1 MLGLKKK
8 FHQWISQRYMDGCS
22 SYNDLAVRRSCR
34 SKEQARAV
42 FAANNVPHAKGLI
55 FFNPFNAIRFA
66 KQHGFPLVI
75 KPNVSGFSRG
85 SHFPINSYTQL
96 WKAIFLA
103 KLWWPTTVVEQYLL
117 GKNYRVV
124 VVKGNADGS
133 NNKTSS
139 NNEKGQ
145 IMSVIERF
153 SPYVMGDGKQ
163 SIEQLID
170 EENAVRESMALF
182 PVIHPLSK
190 GSVTQTFLKKQ
201 KYTLATTPAAGE
213 IVTLFYRI
221 SLAPGGVVSIIDQQT
236 IPQVNKDLF
245 TAVLAMFDANILGI
259 DVIMQQGI
267 DQPFDQQDCIL
278 LEVNSRPYLKMHDYP
293 RFGQK
298 EDLSRYYSHLDQF
311 DINQAD
317 VF

>member
-1 MLGLKKK
+1 MLAVKKRIYQWLSQK
-8 FHQWISQRYMDGCS
+8 FMDGCS
-22 SYNDLAVRRSCR
+22 SYNDLSVRRGCR

-42 FAANNVPHAKGLI
+42 FAKGQVPHAKGLI
-55 FFNPFNAIRFA
+55 FFSPLKAIRFA
-66 KQHGFPLVI
+66 QQHGFPLVI

-85 SHFPINSYTQL
+85 SHFPITNYKEL

-103 KLWWPTTVVEQYLL
+103 KIWWPTTVVEQYLL

-124 VVKGNADGS
+124 VIKGDDEN
-133 NNKTSS
+133 
-139 NNEKGQ
+139 Q

-153 SPYVMGDGKQ
+153 SPYVLGDGKQ

-170 EENAVRESMALF
+170 EENAVRHNMNLF

-190 GSVTQTFLKKQ
+190 GSVTKAFLSKQ
-201 KYTLATTPAAGE
+201 QYTLATVPTAGQ

-221 SLAPGGVVSIIDQQT
+221 SLAPGGVVSVIDQET
-236 IPQVNKDLF
+236 IPQVNKALF
-245 TAVLAMFDANILGI
+245 KRVLDMFGANILGI

-267 DQPFDQQDCIL
+267 DQPYTEQKCIL

-293 RFGQK
+293 RFGEA
-298 EDLSRYYSHLDQF
+298 EDLSSYFNHLEQF
-311 DINQAD
+311 DISQAD
-317 VF
+317 TF

>member
-1 MLGLKKK
+1 MLAVKKRIYQWLSQK
-8 FHQWISQRYMDGCS
+8 FMDGCS
-22 SYNDLAVRRSCR
+22 SYNDLSVRRGCR

-42 FAANNVPHAKGLI
+42 FAKGQVPHAKGLI
-55 FFNPFNAIRFA
+55 FFNPLKAIRFA
-66 KQHGFPLVI
+66 QQHGFPLVI

-85 SHFPINSYTQL
+85 SHFPITNYKEL

-103 KLWWPTTVVEQYLL
+103 KIWWPTTVVEQYLL

-124 VVKGNADGS
+124 VIKGD
-133 NNKTSS
+133 
-139 NNEKGQ
+139 NENQ

-153 SPYVMGDGKQ
+153 SPYVLGDGKQ

-170 EENAVRESMALF
+170 EENAVRHNMNLF

-190 GSVTQTFLKKQ
+190 GSVTKAFLSKQ
-201 KYTLATTPAAGE
+201 QYTLATVPTAGQ

-221 SLAPGGVVSIIDQQT
+221 SLAPGGVVSVIDQKT
-236 IPQVNKDLF
+236 IPQVNKVLF
-245 TAVLAMFDANILGI
+245 TRVLDMFGANILGI

-267 DQPFDQQDCIL
+267 DQPYTEQKCIL

-293 RFGQK
+293 RFGEA
-298 EDLSRYYSHLDQF
+298 EDLSSYFNHLEQF
-311 DINQAD
+311 DISQAD
-317 VF
+317 TF

>member
-1 MLGLKKK
+1 MLAVKKRIYQWLSQK
-8 FHQWISQRYMDGCS
+8 FMDGCS
-22 SYNDLAVRRSCR
+22 SYNDLSVRRNCR

-42 FAANNVPHAKGLI
+42 FSKANLPHAEGLI
-55 FFNPFNAIRFA
+55 FLNPFNAIRFA

-85 SHFPINSYTQL
+85 SHFPINNYQEL

-124 VVKGNADGS
+124 VVKNDDKEGGNNQG
-133 NNKTSS
+133 
-139 NNEKGQ
+139 EL
-145 IMSVIERF
+145 MSVIERF
-153 SPYVMGDGKQ
+153 APYVLGDGKQ
-163 SIEQLID
+163 NIDQLID
-170 EENAVRESMALF
+170 EENGIRSTMGLF

-190 GSVTQTFLKKQ
+190 G
-201 KYTLATTPAAGE
+201 ATTKKFLAKVRYNLESIPKAGE

-221 SLAPGGVVSIIDQQT
+221 SLAPGGVVSIIDKNS
-236 IPQVNKDLF
+236 IPEINKDLF
-245 TAVLAMFDANILGI
+245 INVLNLFDANILGI

-267 DQPFDQQDCIL
+267 DQPYNKQKCIL

-293 RFGQK
+293 RTGKK
-298 EDLSRYYSHLDQF
+298 EDLTRYFDHLEQF
-311 DINQAD
+311 DISQAD
-317 VF
+317 TF

>member
-1 MLGLKKK
+1 MLAVKKRIYQWLSQK
-8 FHQWISQRYMDGCS
+8 FMDGCS
-22 SYNDLAVRRSCR
+22 SYNDLSVRRGCR

-42 FAANNVPHAKGLI
+42 FAKGQVPHAKGLI
-55 FFNPFNAIRFA
+55 FFSPLKAIRFA
-66 KQHGFPLVI
+66 QQHGFPLVI

-85 SHFPINSYTQL
+85 SHFPITNYKEL

-103 KLWWPTTVVEQYLL
+103 KIWWPTTVVEQYLL

-124 VVKGNADGS
+124 VIKGDDEN
-133 NNKTSS
+133 
-139 NNEKGQ
+139 Q

-153 SPYVMGDGKQ
+153 SPYVLGDGKQ

-170 EENAVRESMALF
+170 EENAVRHNMNLF

-190 GSVTQTFLKKQ
+190 GSVTKAFLSKQ
-201 KYTLATTPAAGE
+201 QYTLATVPTAGQ

-221 SLAPGGVVSIIDQQT
+221 SLAPGGVVSVIDQKT
-236 IPQVNKDLF
+236 IPQVNKALF
-245 TAVLAMFDANILGI
+245 TRVLDMFGANILGI

-267 DQPFDQQDCIL
+267 DQPYTEQKCIL

-293 RFGQK
+293 RFGEA
-298 EDLSRYYSHLDQF
+298 EDLSSYFNHLEQF
-311 DINQAD
+311 DISQAD
-317 VF
+317 TF